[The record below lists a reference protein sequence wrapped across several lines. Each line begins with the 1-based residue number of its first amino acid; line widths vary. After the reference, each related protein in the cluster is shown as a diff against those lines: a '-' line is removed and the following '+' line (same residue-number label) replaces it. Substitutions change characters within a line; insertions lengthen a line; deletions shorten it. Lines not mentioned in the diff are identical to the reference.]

1 MKDVADQIVYSSW
14 IILAGGGSS
23 LPQLL
28 SFKIS
33 TENTILSTPECGIGH
48 FCDASNSF
56 SLSRLEGYVGTYLAL
71 TGDQIKAEDVL

>member
-1 MKDVADQIVYSSW
+1 MKDVTDQVIFSSC

-28 SFKIS
+28 AFKIA
-33 TENTILSTPECGIGH
+33 TENTIVSAPECKIGH

-56 SLSRLEGYVGTYLAL
+56 SLSQLEGYLGTYLAL